1 MLMIYLAIVT
11 LCLASRIST
20 LPAPAFV
27 QSAVI
32 YNAQKSPIKCH
43 VVRSHPYGRL
53 LKYKPFT
60 VRENEHYL
68 LKEVILNLGTW
79 KSAAPIKKIRC
90 GNLVL
95 TAPFDRVK
103 SIENNWEFHIQPDK
117 ILSVGPSSYVAN
129 T

>member
-1 MLMIYLAIVT
+1 MLMIYFAIVT
-11 LCLASRIST
+11 LCLASRISAR
-20 LPAPAFV
+20 PPPAFV

-32 YNAQKSPIKCH
+32 YNTQKLPIQCY

-53 LKYKPFT
+53 LKYRSFT
-60 VRENEHYL
+60 IRENEYRL
-68 LKEVILNLGTW
+68 LKEVILNMGTW
-79 KSAAPIKKIRC
+79 TSYAPIKKIQC

-103 SIENNWEFHIQPDK
+103 SIEKNWEFHIQPDK
-117 ILSVGPSSYVAN
+117 IVSVGPSSYVAN